1 MLVQLFSEL
10 EQVKQSILEDPAQDA
25 FQQVDFALREL
36 SNYYENNCFEF
47 AEKRLYLSEAKTQ
60 FMAEI
65 LNIQSRLLIDH
76 QRASDDLATQI
87 KESYQTQLRESKDE
101 AREEKEKLEGA
112 NKQTLL

>member
-1 MLVQLFSEL
+1 
-10 EQVKQSILEDPAQDA
+10 
-25 FQQVDFALREL
+25 
-36 SNYYENNCFEF
+36 
-47 AEKRLYLSEAKTQ
+47 
-60 FMAEI
+60 MAEI